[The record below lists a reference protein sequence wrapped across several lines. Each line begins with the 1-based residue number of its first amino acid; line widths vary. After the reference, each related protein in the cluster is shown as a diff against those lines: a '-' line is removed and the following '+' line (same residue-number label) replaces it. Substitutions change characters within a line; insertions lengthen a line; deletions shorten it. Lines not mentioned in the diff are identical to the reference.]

1 MYGNHRGLGP
11 APGSGN
17 ARLNELLEGIRAE
30 FENQARA
37 SGEYE
42 HSSKRSQAATANC
55 NHQQPSPKRLLTTS
69 TVTQQ
74 INEMQMVREK
84 VFAMEQTHLALKQ
97 K

>member
-1 MYGNHRGLGP
+1 M
-11 APGSGN
+11 S
-17 ARLNELLEGIRAE
+17 IRVSPPRW
-30 FENQARA
+30 QDYRA
-37 SGEYE
+37 
-42 HSSKRSQAATANC
+42 AN
-55 NHQQPSPKRLLTTS
+55 QQPSSKRLLTTS